1 MVQVFIV
8 SEYVGADQNSTGF
21 FWSKIVNKIGAELG
35 GVTVIY
41 PGAENHSDFFESP
54 KIKEVAF
61 TSLKFNKNKLLFRL
75 VGQFCQ
81 VMGFCWHILRNVKK
95 NDVVLSGTNPAL
107 LLMVIPLLKLI
118 KGFKWGVL
126 VHDVFPENL
135 IPAGII
141 KSSSPV
147 YPVINRLF
155 SSIYNSAELLIVIG
169 RDMQEL
175 VGLKVKNPSK
185 VVFVP
190 NWADEKEVFP
200 LPRHDAPFLKEL
212 GWQKKVVFQFFGNI
226 GRLQGIENIL
236 ESIAL
241 VEDDRAAFIFIGD
254 GALVAKVKEFVKNNP
269 RKNVAYAGSIPL
281 KDKNQGLAAADVAL
295 ITLEKGMLGLGVPSK
310 AYFSLAADKPLLAV
324 MDDDAEIS
332 RVIRENGVG
341 WQCKPADPRAL
352 ADVIATICNSDL
364 AALTGCSLAVFRE
377 NYAEDLALNKFY
389 AHVANLIGMNKV

>member
-1 MVQVFIV
+1 
-8 SEYVGADQNSTGF
+8 
-21 FWSKIVNKIGAELG
+21 
-35 GVTVIY
+35 
-41 PGAENHSDFFESP
+41 
-54 KIKEVAF
+54 
-61 TSLKFNKNKLLFRL
+61 
-75 VGQFCQ
+75 
-81 VMGFCWHILRNVKK
+81 
-95 NDVVLSGTNPAL
+95 
-107 LLMVIPLLKLI
+107 
-118 KGFKWGVL
+118 VL

-141 KSSSPV
+141 KSSTPV
-147 YPVINRLF
+147 YPLINRIF
-155 SSIYNSAELLIVIG
+155 SSIYNSAGLLIVIG

-175 VGLKVKNPSK
+175 VGLKVNNPSK

-200 LPRHDAPFLKEL
+200 LPRHSAPFLKEL
-212 GWQKKVVFQFFGNI
+212 GWQEKVVFQFFGNI

-236 ESIAL
+236 ASIAL

-269 RKNVAYAGSIPL
+269 QKNVAYVGSIPL
-281 KDKNQGLAAADVAL
+281 KDKNQGLAAGDVAL

-332 RVIRENGVG
+332 RVIRETGVG

-364 AALTGCSLAVFRE
+364 AALTGCSRAVFRE

-389 AHVANLIGMNKV
+389 ANVANLIGINKV

>member
-1 MVQVFIV
+1 MVKVFIV
-8 SEYVGADQNSTGF
+8 SEYVGAEQNSTGF

-35 GVTVIY
+35 SVTVIY
-41 PGAENHSDFFESP
+41 PRADKCSDFFSSP

-61 TSLKFNKNKLLFRL
+61 TSPKFNKNKLLFRL
-75 VGQFCQ
+75 VGQLCQ
-81 VMGFCWHILRNVKK
+81 VAGFCWHVLRDVRK
-95 NDVVLSGTNPAL
+95 NDVVLTGTNPAL
-107 LLMVIPLLKLI
+107 LLMVIPLLKFI

-135 IPAGII
+135 VPAGII
-141 KSSSPV
+141 KPTSTI
-147 YPVINRLF
+147 YPIINRLF

-175 VGLKVKNPSK
+175 VRLKVKDSAK
-185 VVFVP
+185 VAFVP
-190 NWADEKEVFP
+190 NWADEKEVYP
-200 LPRHDAPFLKEL
+200 LPRHSAPFLKEL
-212 GWQKKVVFQFFGNI
+212 GWQEKVVFQFFGNI

-236 ESIAL
+236 DSIAL

-254 GALVAKVKEFVKNNP
+254 GALVAKVKEFVKSNP
-269 RKNVAYAGSIPL
+269 QKNVAYAGSIPL
-281 KDKNQGLAAADVAL
+281 KDKNQGLAAGDVAL

-332 RVIRENGVG
+332 RMIRENGVG

-364 AALTGCSLAVFRE
+364 AALSGCSLAVFRE
-377 NYAEDLALNKFY
+377 SYAEDIALNKFY
-389 AHVANLIGMNKV
+389 ANVANLIGKNKV